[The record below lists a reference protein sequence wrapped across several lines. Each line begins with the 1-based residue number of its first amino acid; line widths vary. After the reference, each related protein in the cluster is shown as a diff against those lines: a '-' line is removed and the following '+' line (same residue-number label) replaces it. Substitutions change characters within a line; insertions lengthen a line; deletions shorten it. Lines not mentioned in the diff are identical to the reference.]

1 MGYYGTGLPEL
12 FGKAGAW
19 PKGRGQPLGCGMD
32 HSSSFCMRVRIPA
45 KSDDLDAPRAEIRN
59 DQIRA
64 AMYLPDREKG
74 FYHATRFDWSGV
86 VFSLRHKH
94 HEYYGPWFNDTS
106 PSVHD
111 FVYDGPNSITAGPC
125 SAAVG
130 PVDAF
135 GAIGYNEAAPGG
147 TFIKIG
153 IGGLLKPD
161 NSSQDDM
168 HLYELAT
175 PGTWTVAQRPAAV
188 DFLHE
193 LTDPSGYSYSYRK
206 VVSLTEA
213 GMVLQR
219 SLTNT
224 GSKPINTTV

>member
-64 AMYLPDREKG
+64 AMYLPDRAKG

-130 PVDAF
+130 RVRR
-135 GAIGYNEAAPGG
+135 N
-147 TFIKIG
+147 
-153 IGGLLKPD
+153 
-161 NSSQDDM
+161 
-168 HLYELAT
+168 
-175 PGTWTVAQRPAAV
+175 W
-188 DFLHE
+188 
-193 LTDPSGYSYSYRK
+193 
-206 VVSLTEA
+206 
-213 GMVLQR
+213 LQR
-219 SLTNT
+219 SRARRNLHQDWDRRPAQA
-224 GSKPINTTV
+224 GQLFAGRHAPL